1 MSNLVLND
9 QEVIKN
15 NILDLLDKL
24 AIAYQQT
31 KEERQEIIAH
41 NQFSDE
47 DFSLFE
53 EIELITVDLRGYAS
67 QIKTLGYIKN
77 KTQAIKQLQTIK
89 ILNTPTIAEFYFN
102 TGQLYETM
110 KGYIRLLDYL
120 RLSLLEFL
128 SLAILSGSS
137 S

>member
-15 NILDLLDKL
+15 NIIDLFDQL

-31 KEERQEIIAH
+31 KEERRQIISQD
-41 NQFSDE
+41 QFSDE
-47 DFSLFE
+47 DFSLLE

-77 KTQAIKQLQTIK
+77 KTQAIKQLQAIK
-89 ILNTPTIAEFYFN
+89 ILNIPTIAEFYFN
-102 TGQLYETM
+102 TGQLYEKM

-128 SLAILSGSS
+128 SFAILSGSS

>member
-15 NILDLLDKL
+15 NIIDLFDKL

-31 KEERQEIIAH
+31 KEERQEIISQD
-41 NQFSDE
+41 QFSDE
-47 DFSLFE
+47 DFSLLE

-67 QIKTLGYIKN
+67 QIKTVGYIKN

-89 ILNTPTIAEFYFN
+89 ILNIPTIAEFYFN
-102 TGQLYETM
+102 TGQLYEKT

-120 RLSLLEFL
+120 RLSLIEFL
-128 SLAILSGSS
+128 SLTILSGSS